1 MPLIPRP
8 KYRAKDWRL
17 AMRTRER
24 NEARRV
30 ACEQYTRAN
39 KLEEKNIELWATK
52 MKLEQERDELYVSW
66 QADHNSLELTHS
78 INKKLHKRTL
88 ELKRERDSCK
98 VSISIWT
105 TSRDYW
111 KSRAEK
117 AEQERDTANH
127 RLDECAESLRN
138 VYGLLADAERERD
151 DAIAYG
157 RSIVKELAMV
167 EQRRD
172 DVISQR
178 DNLQQQRD
186 YYQGSKDELVSA
198 LRVALT
204 ELEKSSL
211 DALSLDRMRER
222 SRVWVK
228 LRDALDGAD
237 EL

>member
-138 VYGLLADAERERD
+138 VYGLLADAERENSELVAALKDSVNTCQFCGGTGIYYNSRVCRYCRD
-151 DAIAYG
+151 ARFAIA
-157 RSIVKELAMV
+157 K
-167 EQRRD
+167 
-172 DVISQR
+172 
-178 DNLQQQRD
+178 
-186 YYQGSKDELVSA
+186 
-198 LRVALT
+198 
-204 ELEKSSL
+204 
-211 DALSLDRMRER
+211 
-222 SRVWVK
+222 
-228 LRDALDGAD
+228 AD